1 MELYRP
7 SEHEP
12 LTDAPWDEER
22 ARRGIAEIVADAE
35 RLAWPVH
42 PLDADDWLPPE
53 PATLYIGAA
62 GMIWAL
68 HELGSRLDLASLAER
83 ALGRWDAAPDFPEF
97 GRAPSLLMGES
108 GLLLV
113 ARVVGSAAADDDRLR
128 ASIRAN
134 ARNET
139 WELLWGSPGTMLAA
153 RAIGDD
159 DGWRESAEL
168 LWAEWDTETQFW
180 TQHLYGRTT
189 RLIGVGHGL
198 AANVH
203 ALRGFRPGDELRA
216 RVARAL
222 EATALR
228 EDDLANWQPSV
239 DPPESGFRIRVQW
252 CHGAPG
258 IVAAIGD
265 LMPEELAVAGGELT
279 WRAGPLAKGSGLC
292 HGTAGNG
299 YAFLK
304 LLALT
309 GDELWL
315 ERARAFAM
323 HALGQVE
330 RTRAEVGRGRYTLF
344 TGDIGVALYLR
355 SCLDADPRF
364 PVLDVL

>member
-12 LTDAPWDEER
+12 LADAPWDEER
-22 ARRGIAEIVADAE
+22 ARRGLAEIVVDAE
-35 RLAWPVH
+35 RLDWPPH
-42 PLDADDWLPPE
+42 PRDADGWVPE
-53 PATLYIGAA
+53 DVATLYLGAA
-62 GMIWAL
+62 GMVWAL
-68 HELGSRLDLASLAER
+68 HRLGSTLDLRPVVER
-83 ALGRWDAAPDFPEF
+83 TLEWWHAPPDDPRSVRDR
-97 GRAPSLLMGES
+97 GLLVGES

-113 ARVVGSAAADDDRLR
+113 AHVLGSAAADDDRLR
-128 ASIRAN
+128 ACIRAN

-159 DGWRESAEL
+159 EGWRESAEL
-168 LWAEWDTETQFW
+168 LWAEWDDGTGFW
-180 TQHLYGRTT
+180 TQRINGRA
-189 RLIGVGHGL
+189 RQMVGVAHGF
-198 AANVH
+198 AGNVH
-203 ALRGFRPGDELRA
+203 AVRGFRPDDELRA
-216 RVARAL
+216 RVALAL
-222 EATALR
+222 ESTALR
-228 EDDLANWQPSV
+228 DDGLANWPPV
-239 DPPESGFRIRVQW
+239 LGPPEPEKIRVQW

-279 WRAGPLAKGSGLC
+279 WRAGPIARGPGLC

-304 LLALT
+304 LHALT

-315 ERARAFAM
+315 DRARRFAM
-323 HALGQVE
+323 HALLQVE
-330 RTRAEVGRGRYTLF
+330 RERAEVGRGRYSLF
-344 TGDIGVALYLR
+344 TGDVGAALYVR

-364 PVLDVL
+364 PILDLL